1 MVFTSHIFLFYFL
14 PLTLLVYYL
23 LPRGHNL
30 FLLAMSYVFY
40 GWWNPWF
47 VGLMFVATAINYACG
62 RVIAREPA
70 GTLRRKQALIASA
83 VASLGLLGFFKYF
96 MFAENNL
103 NALLAVFGAD
113 ALPLIRITLPVGISF
128 FIFQSLSYTIDVYRG
143 DSPPVRSFSDF
154 ACFVALFPQL
164 IAGPIV
170 RYNTIATQLV
180 VREHTLDRFA
190 SGSALFML
198 GFAKKILLANAM
210 GGAADAVFA
219 AGAPGTLDAWFGIAA
234 YAFQIYFDFSAYSDM
249 AIGLGRMF
257 GFEFPRNFN
266 APYLAESITD
276 FWRRWHISLSTFL
289 RDYLYIPLGGNRRGE
304 GRTYANLA
312 TVMLLGGLWHGAS
325 WNFVLW
331 GAFHGAFLAL
341 ERKLGGGLF
350 ARAPRP
356 FRIGG
361 TFVLVL
367 FSWVLF
373 RAVTLPEAVG
383 YVKALVVPRGAG
395 GGSILLD
402 SVLYT
407 RGNLLSMALCAVLV
421 LRGVQ
426 AHDWVERLTLARVV
440 LLAALFALAI
450 MTMDVQ
456 AFNPFLYF
464 QF

>member
-14 PLTLLVYYL
+14 PLTLLTYYL
-23 LPRGHNL
+23 LPRGRNL
-30 FLLAMSYVFY
+30 LLLAASYIFY

-47 VGLMFVATAINYACG
+47 VGLMFIATAINYVCG
-62 RVIAREPA
+62 LVISRDGMGP
-70 GTLRRKQALIASA
+70 TRRKQALTVSV

-96 MFAENNL
+96 MFLENNL
-103 NALLAVFGAD
+103 NGLLAVFGAE
-113 ALPLIRITLPVGISF
+113 ALPMLQITLPVGISF

-143 DSPPVRSFSDF
+143 DSPPVRNFPDF

-170 RYNTIATQLV
+170 RYNTIAHQLV
-180 VREHTLDRFA
+180 ERNHNLDRFA
-190 SGSALFML
+190 SGAALFML

-210 GGAADAVFA
+210 GEVADAVFSA
-219 AGAPGTLDAWFGIAA
+219 EAPGTLDAWFGLVA

-266 APYLAESITD
+266 APYLADSITD

-304 GRTYANLA
+304 RRTYANLA
-312 TVMLLGGLWHGAS
+312 IVMLLGGLWHGAS

-341 ERKLGGGLF
+341 ERKLGEGPL
-350 ARAPRP
+350 AKVPRP
-356 FRIGG
+356 IRVGG

-373 RAVTLPEAVG
+373 RAVTLPEAMA
-383 YVKALVVPRGAG
+383 YFQALLIPRGATG
-395 GGSILLD
+395 GTVLLD
-402 SVLYT
+402 ALLYT
-407 RGNLLSMALCAVLV
+407 RGNLLMMALCAL
-421 LRGVQ
+421 LAFRGVQ
-426 AHDWVERLTLARVV
+426 AHDWIERLTLPRVAV
-440 LLAALFALAI
+440 IVGLFVLAI
-450 MTMDVQ
+450 MTLHVQ